1 MLSGE
6 LLSLLVAIMW
16 TFTALFAEVASRR
29 LGALTLNVWR
39 MFLTLLLLAATMW
52 VSCGSPWPSHVPP
65 AAWGWLLA
73 SGFMG
78 FVFGDYCL
86 FNSYVLIGSRFGQ
99 LFMTLASPFAA
110 ITAWVLMGERMSALA
125 LVGMTVTIFGISLSI
140 MGKDDG
146 GHRHVKLPI
155 RGVLLGIGAGMGQGV
170 GLVFSKMGL
179 QAYEAA
185 LPLTATDLHAM
196 IPFAGTMIRA
206 MMGLVGFGSAMLW
219 THQAHTIPR
228 MWHDRRAAMA
238 ATCTI
243 LLGPFLGVSLSLKAV
258 GMTHAGVAQTLM
270 SLTPVFILL
279 PAHLIFGTR
288 IRPTEVVGAIIA
300 VCGASLFFL

>member
-1 MLSGE
+1 MSGE
-6 LLSLLVAIMW
+6 LLSLLVALMW

-39 MFLTLLLLAATMW
+39 MLITLALLAATLW
-52 VSCGSPWPSHVPP
+52 FTCGSPWPQHVSPS
-65 AAWGWLLA
+65 AWGWLLG

-86 FNSYVLIGSRFGQ
+86 FNSYMIIGSRFGQ

-110 ITAWVLMGERMSALA
+110 ITAWMLMGERMSWLA
-125 LVGMTVTIFGISLSI
+125 LLGMAVTLSGISISI
-140 MGKDDG
+140 MGRDDG
-146 GHRHVKLPI
+146 GHRQMKLPL

-170 GLVFSKMGL
+170 GLVFSKIGL

-185 LPLTATDLHAM
+185 LPSTAADVVM
-196 IPFAGTMIRA
+196 MMPFAGTMIRA
-206 MMGLVGFGSAMLW
+206 MMGLLGFSIALMW
-219 THQAHTIPR
+219 THQTHTMPR
-228 MWHDRRAAMA
+228 MWHDRRAAA
-238 ATCTI
+238 AALGTI

-270 SLTPVFILL
+270 SLTPVFILW
-279 PAHLIFGTR
+279 PAHLMFGTK
-288 IRPTEVVGAIIA
+288 ITWTEVVGAIIA
-300 VCGASLFFL
+300 VGGASLFFL